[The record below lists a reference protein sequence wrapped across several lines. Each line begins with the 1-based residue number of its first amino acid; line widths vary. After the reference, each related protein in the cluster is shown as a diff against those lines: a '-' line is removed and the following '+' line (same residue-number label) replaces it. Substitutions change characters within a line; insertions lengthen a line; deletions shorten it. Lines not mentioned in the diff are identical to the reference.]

1 MKDVKYERK
10 LSYESGQPYENFVR
24 LNLAYGK
31 KRGKNMKEEYAI
43 KLFDEYKIRTKWDLE
58 IGDYYYSVIDVI
70 AVLTESK
77 NPRNYWKV
85 LKKRLKDEGNELVT
99 NCNRLKM
106 PAKDGKM
113 RLTDVATTK
122 QLLRIIQSVPSPKAE
137 PFKQWLAQMGKERL
151 EEIADPEIAM
161 QRSINTY
168 RRKGYS
174 EEWITQR
181 MRSIETRRELTAE
194 WDRVGVNE
202 GIEYAILTDDISKAW
217 SGMSTKEYKQY
228 KGLRKEGLRDN
239 MTNMELILSM
249 LAEGSTTEISKVE
262 NPDGFVESRSV
273 AKRGGNIA
281 GNARRELESTTR
293 RKVISRRNSRL
304 LTFWMNSFKIWDV

>member
-137 PFKQWLAQMGKERL
+137 PFKQWLAQMGQERL

-293 RKVISRRNSRL
+293 RKVISRRNSKTPNFL
-304 LTFWMNSFKIWDV
+304 DE

>member
-122 QLLRIIQSVPSPKAE
+122 QVLRIIQSVPSPKAE

-293 RKVISRRNSRL
+293 RKVISRRNSKTPNFL
-304 LTFWMNSFKIWDV
+304 DE

>member
-122 QLLRIIQSVPSPKAE
+122 QLLRIIQSVPSPKAD

-293 RKVISRRNSRL
+293 RKVISRRNSKTPNFL
-304 LTFWMNSFKIWDV
+304 DE

>member
-168 RRKGYS
+168 R
-174 EEWITQR
+174 
-181 MRSIETRRELTAE
+181 SIETRRELTAE

-293 RKVISRRNSRL
+293 RKVISRRNSKTPNFL
-304 LTFWMNSFKIWDV
+304 DE